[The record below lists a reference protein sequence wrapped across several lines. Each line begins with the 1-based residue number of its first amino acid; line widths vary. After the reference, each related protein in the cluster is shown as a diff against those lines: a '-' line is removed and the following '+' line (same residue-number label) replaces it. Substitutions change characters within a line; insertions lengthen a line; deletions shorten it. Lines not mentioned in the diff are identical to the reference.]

1 MARAGRPLNS
11 NPISESIS
19 YKIEKG
25 NIEEVKNILIENK
38 IDLED
43 SYLRTPLIWA
53 SFYNNVDLLI
63 WLIDNGANINHQDKN
78 GYSALHFVAQ
88 ENCKNVVEIL
98 LNNGIDVELEDF
110 YGNTALWTAVFNAKG
125 NNEIVELLLDSGAN
139 FNHLNKNNKTPK
151 EMAETFGGFEK
162 YI

>member
-1 MARAGRPLNS
+1 MARSGRPLNS

-63 WLIDNGANINHQDKN
+63 WLIDNRANINHQDKN

-88 ENCKNVVEIL
+88 ENCKNVAEIL